1 MPAPFFRRVSGEATT
16 GGGTAASLLLDTYP
30 GAVAAYSLRKL
41 RTDYAGSCIRVRESD
56 GDTEADIGFAGGVM
70 DEASLLA
77 HCGANDGRVVDW
89 YNQGSGG
96 STFDVSQSVAANQ
109 TYIVSSGSVLV
120 DSNGLPWISGT
131 ASGQSLISGD
141 NTEVSAQPY
150 TVFIVG
156 KAETNDTNK
165 VYARD
170 NGSQIFFDGN
180 TTAAYAGSYVQ
191 ANPDQGTTPCL
202 LDCLFNGAS
211 SDIYINN
218 TEVGS
223 GDAGTNAWN
232 GMRIDSV
239 NCKWQEIIIFSGDK
253 SADRAAIRAA
263 LNSYY
268 GIY

>member
-41 RTDYAGSCIRVRESD
+41 RTDYAGACIRVRESGAD
-56 GDTEADIGFAGGVM
+56 GEDDIGFSGGVL
-70 DEASLLA
+70 DTASLLA

-96 STFDVSQSVAANQ
+96 ATFDVSQSVAANQ

-131 ASGQSLISGD
+131 ASGQNLISGD

-156 KAETNDTNK
+156 KCE
-165 VYARD
+165 D
-170 NGSQIFFDGN
+170 NSSNRVAANSGGSIVVDGN
-180 TTAAYAGSYVQ
+180 GTGINAG
-191 ANPDQGTTPCL
+191 AWLLADPDVGTTPYL

-218 TEVGS
+218 AEVGS
-223 GDAGTNAWN
+223 GNAGTNAW
-232 GMRIDSV
+232 GGVRIDSV
-239 NCKWQEIIIFSGDK
+239 NCKWQELIIFSGDK

-263 LNSYY
+263 LNTYY